1 MNVVFC
7 AGEASGDQYAAA
19 LVRALPKRPSY
30 IGGIGGRRFLEAGGD
45 LWADSSAWAAVGILE
60 SLKVVPRILPARNEF
75 LRRLESMPPGVF
87 VPIDFGYLNVSLA
100 RRARELGWKVVY
112 FAPPGSWRRD
122 KQGADLPAVTDAIVT
137 QFSWSQE
144 LLWTAGA
151 NAFWFGHPLVEML
164 ASKPRLEEDA
174 RKTIGVLPGSRAHE
188 IEYNLSVIAPA
199 VSDLGCEIEI
209 AVASST
215 TAKVVEEI
223 WHRHGGKAAAFIEN
237 DTPGVLGRAR
247 AAVVCSGT
255 ATLEAAIQGAPQ
267 VVVYRGS
274 KWMEF
279 EYKLRKPKFD
289 YISLPN
295 ILLNRAVLS
304 ELIQHDASVENI
316 RGLVSELLPTGGPRS
331 HQLNA
336 YAELADILGPARGI
350 SGAADLIMG
359 ANSATRR
366 A

>member
-1 MNVVFC
+1 MNLVFS

-19 LVRALPKRPSY
+19 LVRALPGRPMY
-30 IGGIGGRRFLEAGGD
+30 IGGIGGRRFAEAGGD

-60 SLKVVPRILPARNEF
+60 SLKVVPKILPARSKF
-75 LRRLESMPPGVF
+75 LKRLESMRPGVF
-87 VPIDFGYLNVSLA
+87 IPIDFGYLNISLA

-122 KQGADLPAVTDAIVT
+122 KQGPDLPAVTDAIVT
-137 QFSWSQE
+137 QFSWSKE

-151 NAFWFGHPLVEML
+151 NAYWFGHPLVEMM
-164 ASKPRLEEDA
+164 ANKPFVDPNERVN
-174 RKTIGVLPGSRAHE
+174 IGVLPGSRAHE
-188 IEYNLSVIAPA
+188 IEHNLAVIVPA
-199 VSDLGCEIEI
+199 VAQLGRTIEI

-215 TAKVVEEI
+215 TSDVVQGI
-223 WHRHGGKAAAFIEN
+223 WNRHGGGEAIFTEN

-295 ILLNRAVLS
+295 ILLDRAVLP
-304 ELIQHDASVENI
+304 ELIQHDATVDRVQYMVND
-316 RGLVSELLPTGGPRS
+316 LLDDGPGRTA
-331 HQLNA
+331 QLNA
-336 YAELADILGPARGI
+336 YAELASILGPARGI
-350 SGAADLIMG
+350 SGAAEVIMEA
-359 ANSATRR
+359 ANATRR
-366 A
+366 S